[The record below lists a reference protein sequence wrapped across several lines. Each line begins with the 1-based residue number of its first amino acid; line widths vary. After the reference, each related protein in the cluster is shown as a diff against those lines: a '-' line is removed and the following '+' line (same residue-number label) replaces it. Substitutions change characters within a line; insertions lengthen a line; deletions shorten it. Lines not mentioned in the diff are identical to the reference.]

1 MGLIALMTGISGQMI
16 GLYNMFL
23 SIEEVTVKGNEVI
36 PSLVFGGIKVTM
48 ICTFYGIF
56 IYLFSLL
63 LWFAASV
70 LVEKK

>member
-63 LWFAASV
+63 LWFLASV